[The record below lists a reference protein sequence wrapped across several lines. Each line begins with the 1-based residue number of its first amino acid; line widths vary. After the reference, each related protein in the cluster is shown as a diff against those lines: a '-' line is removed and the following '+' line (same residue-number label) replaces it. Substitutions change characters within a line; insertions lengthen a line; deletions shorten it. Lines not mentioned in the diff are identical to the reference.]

1 MAFKFPVELTLNG
14 RRCMAVMGPFE
25 HSTEREFQLTVSRKA
40 LQECDDKEKLR
51 EVANNLLEGWA
62 AMQTA
67 FQALMKENLEL
78 RQAMMVKDS
87 SLEAADALLDEA
99 AKTLKKYERQSR
111 RAKWRL
117 WPFGQ

>member
-1 MAFKFPVELTLNG
+1 MPFSFPVELSFNG

-40 LQECDDKEKLR
+40 IKECQDKEQLR
-51 EVANNLLEGWA
+51 EVAGNLLEGWA
-62 AMQTA
+62 ALRTA
-67 FQALMKENLEL
+67 FQAMMKENLEL

-99 AKTLKKYERQSR
+99 VKALKKYERQSK
-111 RAKWRL
+111 RASFRL
-117 WPFGQ
+117 WPFG